1 MTRRIVVACSGGSS
15 STVALAALAR
25 EPHAEI
31 VAVTLDLGQA
41 RDLEEV
47 RERALQAGAVRAHVL
62 DVRDEFATGFVLPVL
77 QAGVQFEDRPA
88 AIPLAQPLIAMKLLE
103 IADIEDATGVA
114 HGCTDGD
121 ELRME
126 RSITSLRPDMSILAA
141 GSTPAAVGYVRGN
154 LWGRTIRYAGAA
166 APAAHPVTTA
176 DAPAVVAIE
185 FHRGAPRAINGV
197 PLSLTELIDSVSTIA
212 AQHGV
217 GRTVTPGK
225 SGGRIDE
232 APAAVVLHAAHDAL
246 EAATSPADLI
256 ALRAELR
263 QAYGRLLRDGL
274 WFTRS
279 REALDALNRVAED
292 AVTGIVRVELHNGRL
307 AILNTS
313 VPFAVNHAF
322 AIAPPPGA
330 TRLPIGTT

>member
-1 MTRRIVVACSGGSS
+1 MAI
-15 STVALAALAR
+15 AALAR
-25 EPHAEI
+25 EPDAQI
-31 VAVTLDLGQA
+31 VAVTLDLGQG

-62 DVRDEFATGFVLPVL
+62 DVRDEFATRFVLPVL
-77 QAGVQFEDRPA
+77 QAGVQFEGLPA

-103 IADIEDATGVA
+103 IADIEAATGVA

-126 RSITSLRPDMSILAA
+126 RSITSLRPDMSIVAA
-141 GSTPAAVGYVRGN
+141 GATPAAVGYARGN
-154 LWGRTIRYAGAA
+154 LWGRTIRYAGTA
-166 APAAHPVTTA
+166 APAAHPATTS

-197 PLSLTELIDSVSTIA
+197 PLSLTELIDSLSIIA

-217 GRTVTPGK
+217 GRTIVPANE
-225 SGGRIDE
+225 SVPGGRIDE

-246 EAATSPADLI
+246 EAATNPAELV
-256 ALRAELR
+256 ALKAELR

-279 REALDALNRVAED
+279 REALDAFNRVPED

-307 AILNTS
+307 TILDTS
-313 VPFAVNHAF
+313 VPSAANHAY
-322 AIAPPPGA
+322 AIAPLRGA